1 MKEKY
6 NITGMTCSACSA
18 HVTKAV
24 AKVNGVKNV
33 NVNLLS
39 NSMVVE
45 YDDAVSSS
53 DIISAVT
60 EAGYGAEIEN
70 NKGTSKQTQK
80 LPYDT
85 ELENMRKRLVISFI
99 FFIPVMY
106 LSMGS
111 MAGLPQFS
119 FFKHYEGSFNYA
131 FTLFLFTI
139 PVLIVNRK
147 YFINGFKALF
157 NKAPNMDSLVALGS
171 SAAVIYGIFAI
182 YKIVH
187 GYTYQETSIV
197 MKYSHD
203 LYFESAV
210 TILTL
215 ITLGKYLETKSKRRT
230 RDAVEKLISLT
241 PKTAIVEK
249 DGKELTIYIVDR
261 KSVV

>member
-1 MKEKY
+1 
-6 NITGMTCSACSA
+6 
-18 HVTKAV
+18 
-24 AKVNGVKNV
+24 
-33 NVNLLS
+33 
-39 NSMVVE
+39 
-45 YDDAVSSS
+45 
-53 DIISAVT
+53 
-60 EAGYGAEIEN
+60 
-70 NKGTSKQTQK
+70 
-80 LPYDT
+80 
-85 ELENMRKRLVISFI
+85 
-99 FFIPVMY
+99 
-106 LSMGS
+106 
-111 MAGLPQFS
+111 
-119 FFKHYEGSFNYA
+119 
-131 FTLFLFTI
+131 
-139 PVLIVNRK
+139 
-147 YFINGFKALF
+147 
-157 NKAPNMDSLVALGS
+157 MDSLVALGS

-249 DGKELTIYIVDR
+249 DGKEVTVAYDDIQAGNIIVVKPGGIIACDGIIISGAASIDESAITGESIDR

>member
-24 AKVNGVKNV
+24 SKVNGVKNV

-39 NSMVVE
+39 NNMVVE
-45 YDDAVSSS
+45 YDDTVSSS

-60 EAGYGAEIEN
+60 EAGYGAEVEN
-70 NKGTSKQTQK
+70 NKVNTKQLQK

-85 ELENMRKRLVISFI
+85 ELENMRKRLIVSFI

-131 FTLFLFTI
+131 FTLFLLTI
-139 PVLIVNRK
+139 PVLIVN
-147 YFINGFKALF
+147 N
-157 NKAPNMDSLVALGS
+157 
-171 SAAVIYGIFAI
+171 
-182 YKIVH
+182 
-187 GYTYQETSIV
+187 
-197 MKYSHD
+197 
-203 LYFESAV
+203 
-210 TILTL
+210 
-215 ITLGKYLETKSKRRT
+215 
-230 RDAVEKLISLT
+230 
-241 PKTAIVEK
+241 
-249 DGKELTIYIVDR
+249 
-261 KSVV
+261 

>member
-24 AKVNGVKNV
+24 SKLSGVKNV

-39 NSMVVE
+39 NNMVVE
-45 YDDAVSSS
+45 YDDTLSSS

-70 NKGTSKQTQK
+70 NKGNMKQTQK

-85 ELENMRKRLVISFI
+85 ELENMRKRLIISFI

-106 LSMGS
+106 ISMGS

-131 FTLFLFTI
+131 FTLFLLTI

-147 YFINGFKALF
+147 FFINGFKALI

-171 SAAVIYGIFAI
+171 SAAFMLNSG
-182 YKIVH
+182 
-187 GYTYQETSIV
+187 
-197 MKYSHD
+197 
-203 LYFESAV
+203 
-210 TILTL
+210 
-215 ITLGKYLETKSKRRT
+215 
-230 RDAVEKLISLT
+230 
-241 PKTAIVEK
+241 
-249 DGKELTIYIVDR
+249 
-261 KSVV
+261 